1 MKTLYLDCGMGAA
14 GDMLTAALLEL
25 FPQRE
30 KMVEEL
36 NKLGVPGVRYQAEPC
51 SKCGIQGTHVHVY
64 VGDTEEGENHPHDH
78 SHSHHHSGMEE
89 INHWISHI
97 QASQAVKGRVRSVYE
112 TIARAESLVHG
123 VEVQDIHFHEV
134 GTLDALADVTA
145 VCYLIEKLG
154 NPVVYA
160 SPVHVGSGHVYC
172 AHGILPVPAPATAEI
187 LKGVPIYGGQIQ
199 GELCTPTGAAL
210 LKQFVKEFGDMP
222 VMIPQAV
229 GYGMGKK
236 DFAMAN
242 CLRAVLGESGEAEDS
257 IVELSCNLDDMT
269 GEDIGFA
276 MERLLEAGAPEVF
289 TTPIYMKKN
298 RPAVMLTVLC
308 RQEQREQ
315 MVRLIFRHT
324 TTLGIRQTPHRRYTL
339 TRREEQ
345 VMTPYG
351 PVSCKISQGWG
362 VRRRKPEYE
371 DLARLAREKDIPIH
385 QLRETWDREEPWSL

>member
-36 NKLGVPGVRYQAEPC
+36 NKLGVPGVHYQAEPC

-97 QASQAVKGRVRSVYE
+97 QASQAVKERVRSVYE

-154 NPVVYA
+154 NPVVCA
-160 SPVHVGSGHVYC
+160 SPVHVGSGHLYC

-362 VRRRKPEYE
+362 VSRRKPEYE

-385 QLRETWDREEPWSL
+385 QLRETWDKEEPWSL

>member
-30 KMVEEL
+30 KMAEEL
-36 NKLGVPGVRYQAEPC
+36 NELGIPGVRYEAEPC

-64 VGDTEEGENHPHDH
+64 VGDTEEGEYHDH
-78 SHSHHHSGMEE
+78 PHSHHHSGMEE
-89 INHWISHI
+89 IAHWISHI
-97 QASQAVKGRVRSVYE
+97 QASQTVKERIRSVYE

-145 VCYLIEKLG
+145 VCYLMEKLG

-257 IVELSCNLDDMT
+257 ILELSCNLDDMT

-289 TTPIYMKKN
+289 TTPIFMKKN

-362 VRRRKPEYE
+362 VSRRKPEYE

-385 QLRETWDREEPWSL
+385 QLRETLKLE

>member
-30 KMVEEL
+30 KMAEEL
-36 NKLGVPGVRYQAEPC
+36 NELGIPGVRYEAEPC

-64 VGDTEEGENHPHDH
+64 VGNTEEGENHPHDH

-97 QASQAVKGRVRSVYE
+97 QASQTVKERVRSVYE

-145 VCYLIEKLG
+145 VCYLMEKLG

-324 TTLGIRQTPHRRYTL
+324 TTLGIRETLRRRATL
-339 TRREEQ
+339 TRREKQ

-362 VRRRKPEYE
+362 VSRRKPEYE

-385 QLRETWDREEPWSL
+385 QLRETLKLE

>member
-134 GTLDALADVTA
+134 GTLDALRS
-145 VCYLIEKLG
+145 EERR
-154 NPVVYA
+154 
-160 SPVHVGSGHVYC
+160 VG
-172 AHGILPVPAPATAEI
+172 
-187 LKGVPIYGGQIQ
+187 
-199 GELCTPTGAAL
+199 
-210 LKQFVKEFGDMP
+210 KECG
-222 VMIPQAV
+222 
-229 GYGMGKK
+229 
-236 DFAMAN
+236 
-242 CLRAVLGESGEAEDS
+242 S
-257 IVELSCNLDDMT
+257 
-269 GEDIGFA
+269 
-276 MERLLEAGAPEVF
+276 
-289 TTPIYMKKN
+289 
-298 RPAVMLTVLC
+298 
-308 RQEQREQ
+308 
-315 MVRLIFRHT
+315 
-324 TTLGIRQTPHRRYTL
+324 
-339 TRREEQ
+339 
-345 VMTPYG
+345 
-351 PVSCKISQGWG
+351 
-362 VRRRKPEYE
+362 
-371 DLARLAREKDIPIH
+371 
-385 QLRETWDREEPWSL
+385 

>member
-30 KMVEEL
+30 KMAEEL
-36 NKLGVPGVRYQAEPC
+36 NELGIPGVRYEAEPC

-64 VGDTEEGENHPHDH
+64 VGDTEEGEYHDH
-78 SHSHHHSGMEE
+78 PHSHHHSGMEE

-97 QASQAVKGRVRSVYE
+97 QASQTVKERIRSVYE

-145 VCYLIEKLG
+145 VCYLMEKLG

-210 LKQFVKEFGDMP
+210 LKQFVREFGNMP
-222 VMIPQAV
+222 VMTPQAV

-257 IVELSCNLDDMT
+257 ILELSCNLDDMT

-289 TTPIYMKKN
+289 TTPIFMKKN

-362 VRRRKPEYE
+362 VSRRKPEYE

-385 QLRETWDREEPWSL
+385 QLRETLKLE